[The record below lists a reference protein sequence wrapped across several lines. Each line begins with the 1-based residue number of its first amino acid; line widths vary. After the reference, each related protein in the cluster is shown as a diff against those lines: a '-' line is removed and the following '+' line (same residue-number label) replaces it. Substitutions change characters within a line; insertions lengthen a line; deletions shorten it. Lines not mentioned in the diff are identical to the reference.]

1 MFKILEKQTLAP
13 KIDMLEIHA
22 PYIASHAKVGNFV
35 VLRLNEKG
43 ERIPLTIADSN
54 RKRGSITLLFQ
65 KIGKTTEQLGML
77 KQGDSIR
84 DVAGPLGHP
93 TRIKR
98 YGTCVLIGGGIGAAT
113 LYPIAK
119 ALKKRGNNIIVIL
132 GARSK
137 DFLVWEDKFKKNSH
151 ELLLTTDDGSSGRK
165 GLVTDV
171 FTEIMQKK
179 SIALVIAV
187 GPVKMMKA
195 VADMTRPQ
203 GISTLVS
210 LNPLMVE
217 GTGMCGSCRVT
228 IAGKTRFACIDGPE
242 FDGHD
247 VDFQGLEHRLGFYR
261 KEEEKSYK
269 LFLKRNKKGVKGS
282 RGQGIK

>member
-1 MFKILEKQTLAP
+1 MQRSGISSSSK
-13 KIDMLEIHA
+13 
-22 PYIASHAKVGNFV
+22 
-35 VLRLNEKG
+35 
-43 ERIPLTIADSN
+43 
-54 RKRGSITLLFQ
+54 GSITLLFQ

-77 KQGDSIR
+77 RQGDSIR

-93 TRIKR
+93 TKIKR
-98 YGTCVLIGGGIGAAT
+98 YGTCVLVGGGIGAAT
-113 LYPIAK
+113 LYPMVR
-119 ALKKRGNNIIVIL
+119 ALKKKGNNVIVIL

-137 DFLVWEDKFKKNSH
+137 DFLVWGDKFKKNSH
-151 ELLLTTDDGSSGRK
+151 ELLVTTDDGSSGKK

-171 FTEIMQKK
+171 LQEVMQKR

-203 GISTLVS
+203 GINTLVS

-217 GTGMCGSCRVT
+217 GTGMCGACRVT

-247 VDFQGLEHRLGFYR
+247 VDFQGLEHRLSFYQ

-269 LFLKRNKKGVKGS
+269 LFLKRNKKGVKDS
-282 RGQGIK
+282 RGRGVK

>member
-13 KIDMLEIHA
+13 KIDMMEVYA
-22 PYIASHAKVGNFV
+22 PYIAGHAKVGNFV
-35 VLRLNEKG
+35 VIRLNERG

-54 RKRGSITLLFQ
+54 RKKGSITLLFQ
-65 KIGKTTEQLGML
+65 KIGKTTKQLGML
-77 KQGDSIR
+77 GEGDSIR
-84 DVAGPLGHP
+84 DVA
-93 TRIKR
+93 R
-98 YGTCVLIGGGIGAAT
+98 YGTCVLVGGGIGAAT
-113 LYPIAK
+113 LYPMAK
-119 ALKKRGNNIIVIL
+119 ALKKTGNNVIVIL

-151 ELLLTTDDGSSGRK
+151 ELLVTTDDGSSERK

-171 FTEIMQKK
+171 LQEVMQKK

-203 GISTLVS
+203 GINTLVS

-217 GTGMCGSCRVT
+217 GTGMCGACRVT

-242 FDGHD
+242 FDGHA
-247 VDFQGLEHRLGFYR
+247 VDFQGLEHRLSFYQ
-261 KEEEKSYK
+261 KEEETSYK
-269 LFLKRNKKGVKGS
+269 LFLKRNKKGVKGP
-282 RGQGIK
+282 RGQGVK